1 MELWLQLIT
10 RTEMMPLHSFL
21 ITNDLNTHDISE
33 EPNNLHCAICL
44 IDQSITAAGS
54 HNVSFRMA
62 RAKYMPTFKWNP
74 PPFVF
79 SIEMTRDQASL
90 SFVPPCPWAPERSV
104 TGTQT
109 TDPSVPAAITRGR
122 RVHHCLL
129 ITCPFEN
136 NCFII
141 ALLALNCKGFWWWA
155 AYYILRIEIIILKKL
170 LALDLSSNLEKCLVE
185 IFVQAA
191 HKISLSFSR

>member
-1 MELWLQLIT
+1 MTFQRNLIT
-10 RTEMMPLHSFL
+10 FIARFVSLTKVSLQRAPIMLPSEWHAP
-21 ITNDLNTHDISE
+21 NT
-33 EPNNLHCAICL
+33 CL
-44 IDQSITAAGS
+44 LLSG
-54 HNVSFRMA
+54 
-62 RAKYMPTFKWNP
+62 K

-109 TDPSVPAAITRGR
+109 TDPSVPVAITRGR